1 MPREC
6 HACYGFQCRSLV
18 FRLRQPGRPGLLQP
32 ASLLCVHAGPA
43 IFGWGFSEIGYV
55 YVCLCVCVYVSMC
68 VCVCHPALQSTVTE
82 CAACAANC
90 ALCTAVSCAAA
101 LHAVEANN
109 RNEKYRKVFYWGMEN
124 QKCSKASTPLRD
136 LTRRCCLIGDC
147 KVVYKQ
153 HLRLGCH
160 QGLRSCY
167 KTAFLQ
173 TTAPKRAA
181 EIEC

>member
-6 HACYGFQCRSLV
+6 HACYGFKCRSLV
-18 FRLRQPGRPGLLQP
+18 FRLRQAGRPGLLQP

-43 IFGWGFSEIGYV
+43 LFGWGFSEFRYDLDLKV
-55 YVCLCVCVYVSMC
+55 C

-82 CAACAANC
+82 CAACAATC

-109 RNEKYRKVFYWGMEN
+109 SNEKYRKVFFWGMEN
-124 QKCSKASTPLRD
+124 KKCSKASTPLRD
-136 LTRRCCLIGDC
+136 LTRRCCRIGDC

-160 QGLRSCY
+160 QRLKSCY

-173 TTAPKRAA
+173 TTAPKRSA